1 MFLRTSLLF
10 KNTNKNWEY
19 LYLVIFFPVSLVGK
33 RFQNGYEQLCARG
46 TLLITLMHFNFTF
59 LANNVKSRNRID
71 TNFIKI
77 TTENWSKEGLKDI
90 PKLTQSTVSG
100 RETRSLGRQFQCS
113 THWFVQLLCK
123 TSIHN
128 TQCISPLA
136 IKLLS
141 KETRHYLSHIL
152 RLGAHVFLQHKKLI
166 PYPATFNS
174 LEMWPPPWQMD
185 NILSWFCS

>member
-1 MFLRTSLLF
+1 MS
-10 KNTNKNWEY
+10 
-19 LYLVIFFPVSLVGK
+19 
-33 RFQNGYEQLCARG
+33 
-46 TLLITLMHFNFTF
+46 
-59 LANNVKSRNRID
+59 LANNAKNRNRIYI
-71 TNFIKI
+71 NFIKI
-77 TTENWSKEGLKDI
+77 TRENGSKEGLNDI
-90 PKLTQSTVSG
+90 PKLTRAIESG
-100 RETRSLGRQFQCS
+100 RETRSLRFQFQCS

-174 LEMWPPPWQMD
+174 LEMWSPPWQVD
-185 NILSWFCS
+185 NILSWFCG